1 MSEALAPHMKRRRA
15 RQAGVVRVI
24 GRAKLN
30 SWIRTLAANLAVT
43 YVARPVVTWIMKRMR
58 MMMMNQMMIDD
69 LGNLDYDDFG
79 HVYSR
84 VVYQPSSLFVNSINN
99 V

>member
-1 MSEALAPHMKRRRA
+1 MNRRRA
-15 RQAGVVRVI
+15 RQAGVVRVM

-43 YVARPVVTWIMKRMR
+43 YVARPVVTLIMKRMR
-58 MMMMNQMMIDD
+58 RMMMNKMMIDD

-84 VVYQPSSLFVNSINN
+84 VVYQPSSLFVNSIND

>member
-1 MSEALAPHMKRRRA
+1 MKRRRA
-15 RQAGVVRVI
+15 RQAGVVRVM

-43 YVARPVVTWIMKRMR
+43 YVARLVVTWIMKRMR
-58 MMMMNQMMIDD
+58 MMNKMMIDD

>member
-1 MSEALAPHMKRRRA
+1 MKRRRA
-15 RQAGVVRVI
+15 RQAGVVRVM

-43 YVARPVVTWIMKRMR
+43 YVARPVVTWIMRRMR
-58 MMMMNQMMIDD
+58 MMMMMNKMMIDD

-84 VVYQPSSLFVNSINN
+84 VVYQPSSLFVNSIND

>member
-1 MSEALAPHMKRRRA
+1 MNRRRA

-43 YVARPVVTWIMKRMR
+43 YVARPVVTWIMRRMR
-58 MMMMNQMMIDD
+58 MMMMMMNKMMIDD
-69 LGNLDYDDFG
+69 LGNLDNDDFG

-84 VVYQPSSLFVNSINN
+84 VVYQPSSLFVNSIND

>member
-1 MSEALAPHMKRRRA
+1 MSEALAPHMNRRRA
-15 RQAGVVRVI
+15 RQAGVVRVM

-58 MMMMNQMMIDD
+58 MMMMNKMMIDD

>member
-1 MSEALAPHMKRRRA
+1 MYLTGLYCGSMIQSRSAARRA
-15 RQAGVVRVI
+15 AQDLV
-24 GRAKLN
+24 
-30 SWIRTLAANLAVT
+30 
-43 YVARPVVTWIMKRMR
+43 
-58 MMMMNQMMIDD
+58 MNKMMIDD

-79 HVYSR
+79 HVYSG

>member
-1 MSEALAPHMKRRRA
+1 MKRRRA
-15 RQAGVVRVI
+15 RQAGVVRVM

-43 YVARPVVTWIMKRMR
+43 YVARPVVTWIMKRRR
-58 MMMMNQMMIDD
+58 MMMMNKMMIDD

>member
-1 MSEALAPHMKRRRA
+1 MKRRRA
-15 RQAGVVRVI
+15 RQAGVVRVM

-43 YVARPVVTWIMKRMR
+43 YVARPVVTLIMRR
-58 MMMMNQMMIDD
+58 MMMMNKMMIDD

-84 VVYQPSSLFVNSINN
+84 VVYQPSSLFVNSIND

>member
-1 MSEALAPHMKRRRA
+1 MKRRRA

-43 YVARPVVTWIMKRMR
+43 YVARLVVTWITKRMR
-58 MMMMNQMMIDD
+58 MMMMNKMMIDD

>member
-1 MSEALAPHMKRRRA
+1 MNGRRA
-15 RQAGVVRVI
+15 RQAGVVRVM

-43 YVARPVVTWIMKRMR
+43 YVARPVVTLIMKRMR
-58 MMMMNQMMIDD
+58 RMMMNKMMIDD

-84 VVYQPSSLFVNSINN
+84 VVYQPRSLFVNSINN

>member
-1 MSEALAPHMKRRRA
+1 MKRRRA

-43 YVARPVVTWIMKRMR
+43 YVARLVVTWIMKRMR
-58 MMMMNQMMIDD
+58 MMMIKNKMMIDD

-84 VVYQPSSLFVNSINN
+84 VVYQPSSLFVNSIND

>member
-1 MSEALAPHMKRRRA
+1 MSEALAPHMNRRRA
-15 RQAGVVRVI
+15 RQAGVVRVM

-43 YVARPVVTWIMKRMR
+43 YVARPVVTLIMKRMR
-58 MMMMNQMMIDD
+58 RMMMNKMMIDD

-84 VVYQPSSLFVNSINN
+84 VVYQPSSLFVNSIND

>member
-1 MSEALAPHMKRRRA
+1 MKRRRA
-15 RQAGVVRVI
+15 RQAGVVRVM

-43 YVARPVVTWIMKRMR
+43 YVERPVVTWIMRRMR
-58 MMMMNQMMIDD
+58 MMMMMNKMMIDD

>member
-1 MSEALAPHMKRRRA
+1 MKRRSA

-43 YVARPVVTWIMKRMR
+43 YVARPVVTLIMRR
-58 MMMMNQMMIDD
+58 MMMMNKMMIDD

-84 VVYQPSSLFVNSINN
+84 VVYQPSSLFVNSIND

>member
-1 MSEALAPHMKRRRA
+1 MKRRSA
-15 RQAGVVRVI
+15 RQAGVVRVM

-43 YVARPVVTWIMKRMR
+43 YVARPVVTWIMKRIR
-58 MMMMNQMMIDD
+58 MMMMNKMMIDD

-84 VVYQPSSLFVNSINN
+84 VVYQPSSLFVNSIND

>member
-1 MSEALAPHMKRRRA
+1 MNRRRA

-58 MMMMNQMMIDD
+58 MMMMNKMMIDD
-69 LGNLDYDDFG
+69 NLDYDDFG

>member
-1 MSEALAPHMKRRRA
+1 MKRRRA
-15 RQAGVVRVI
+15 RQAGVVRVM

-43 YVARPVVTWIMKRMR
+43 YVARPVVTLIMKRMR
-58 MMMMNQMMIDD
+58 MMMIMNKMMIGD

>member
-1 MSEALAPHMKRRRA
+1 
-15 RQAGVVRVI
+15 
-24 GRAKLN
+24 
-30 SWIRTLAANLAVT
+30 
-43 YVARPVVTWIMKRMR
+43 
-58 MMMMNQMMIDD
+58 MNKMMIDD

>member
-1 MSEALAPHMKRRRA
+1 MKRRRA

-43 YVARPVVTWIMKRMR
+43 YVARPVVTWIMKRRR
-58 MMMMNQMMIDD
+58 MMMMNKMMIDD

-79 HVYSR
+79 HVYSW